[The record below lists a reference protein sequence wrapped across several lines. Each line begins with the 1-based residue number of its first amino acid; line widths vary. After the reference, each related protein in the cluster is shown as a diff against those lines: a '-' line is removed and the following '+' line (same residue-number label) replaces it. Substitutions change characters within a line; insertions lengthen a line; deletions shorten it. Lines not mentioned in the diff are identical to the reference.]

1 MSAHSPAFWF
11 VVPAAG
17 SGSRMQSTI
26 PKQYLTLCNKT
37 VLDQT
42 LSRLLS
48 VPDIAG
54 IVLALA
60 ADDEYFAES
69 DFATHPQIHLV
80 IGGQERSDSVLA
92 SLEFLR
98 NKISD
103 YDWVLVHDAARP
115 CVTLD
120 SINSLKSE
128 LADNNIGGI
137 LAIPVADTLKQM
149 GLHQTIVRT
158 VDRTSLW
165 QAQTPQMFR
174 FGVLYS
180 SLKKANRQQQLIT
193 DEASA
198 IELAGLSAKII
209 SGRTDNIKIT
219 RPTDLDLAEF
229 ILQKQQS
236 SGI

>member
-1 MSAHSPAFWF
+1 MSTHSPAFWF

-26 PKQYLTLCNKT
+26 PKQYLSLCNKT

-69 DFATHPQIHLV
+69 DFAAHPQIHLV
-80 IGGQERSDSVLA
+80 VGGQERSDSVLA

-103 YDWVLVHDAARP
+103 NDWVLVHDAARP

-120 SINSLKSE
+120 SIDSLKRE
-128 LADNNIGGI
+128 LTDNNIGGI
-137 LAIPVADTLKQM
+137 LAIPVADTLKQIDS
-149 GLHQTIVRT
+149 QNAIVKTI
-158 VDRTSLW
+158 DRRLLW

-180 SLKKANRQQQLIT
+180 SLKNAKDQQLIT

-229 ILQKQQS
+229 ILQKQRA